1 MNLAR
6 VATTTTIAT
15 NTSYTNNQL
24 QAARDVNRIEYEQRV
39 QALDS
44 ELVQVQLQRQQAG
57 LQAQQQLQQNERSY
71 TQGMYE
77 VLKQRVAAQEQAY
90 AGKEQGMQIQ
100 AETANQGTSQYR
112 ELLNAAF
119 QLEAQQQQEQ
129 QKAAQASMFVDPLG
143 VTNTA
148 NLSSN
153 LQSQVESFMQNR
165 MMNNQAIGDDK
176 LQTEYATALSEV
188 LRRLGINDSQLTSN
202 MADQNQSNIQTQRNQ
217 NQSQINQQQALN
229 NQAFS
234 QAEQGLRDARS
245 QEGVRY
251 QSDDKN
257 LIRLNNAQQQ
267 AQQRNNMSLSGYT
280 YQNGAWYQNN
290 QSPTMPDLNAQG
302 YSGGGN
308 GGFNT
313 NFQQNSFNTNFG
325 GTSQPQQANKNLYL
339 GNGSSAKETL
349 LAQDP
354 KNVIIMPEDV
364 KPSKSNI
371 KTQPA
376 NTSKPPESAK
386 GKKK

>member
-6 VATTTTIAT
+6 QATTTTIAT
-15 NTSYTNNQL
+15 RTSYTNNQL
-24 QAARDVNRIEYEQRV
+24 QAARDINRIEYEQRV
-39 QALDS
+39 QALGA
-44 ELVQVQLQRQQAG
+44 ELTQVQLQRQQAG

-77 VLKQRVAAQEQAY
+77 VLKQRVASQEQAF

-148 NLSSN
+148 NLSNN
-153 LQSQVESFMQNR
+153 LQSQVQSFMQNR
-165 MMNNQAIGDDK
+165 MMNNQVIGDDK
-176 LQTEYATALSEV
+176 LQTEYAGALSEV

-217 NQSQINQQQALN
+217 NQSNINQQQALN
-229 NQAFS
+229 NQAFG
-234 QAEQGLRDARS
+234 QAEQSLNAARS
-245 QEGVRY
+245 QETARY

-257 LIRLNNAQQQ
+257 LVRLDGAQRQ
-267 AQQRNNMSLSGYT
+267 AESRNSMSLSGYQ
-280 YQNGAWYQNN
+280 YRDGGWYQ
-290 QSPTMPDLNAQG
+290 
-302 YSGGGN
+302 GGGN
-308 GGFNT
+308 PLLDAAAQNMNTPQGGGFVQPSL
-313 NFQQNSFNTNFG
+313 NFQQSNFNPG
-325 GTSQPQQANKNLYL
+325 GTQQQANQRLYI
-339 GNGSSAKETL
+339 GNGSTAKEEL
-349 LAQDP
+349 LAQNP
-354 KNVIIMPEDV
+354 NNVIVMPEDV
-364 KPSKSNI
+364 KKKPAVATK
-371 KTQPA
+371 PA